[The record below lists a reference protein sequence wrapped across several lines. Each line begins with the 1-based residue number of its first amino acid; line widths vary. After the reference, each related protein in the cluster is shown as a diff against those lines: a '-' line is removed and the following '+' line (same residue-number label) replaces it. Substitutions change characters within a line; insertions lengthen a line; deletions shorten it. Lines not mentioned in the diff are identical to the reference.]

1 MNKSAGRLEIE
12 AGITVLHNEC
22 ERIFSSVPIH
32 FGKGVSLE
40 HGASI
45 YCTGVGDDIYIG
57 DYNIIDGELVL
68 FPGTRIGN
76 HCAFGTRT
84 IIVAGSFSVGNGC
97 VMSHGCTITQD
108 VPDNSLVVGRRGLIF
123 NK

>member
-1 MNKSAGRLEIE
+1 MNQFAGKLELE

-32 FGKGVSLE
+32 FGKGVSLT

-57 DYNIIDGELVL
+57 DNNIIA
-68 FPGTRIGN
+68 RIGN
-76 HCAFGTRT
+76 RCIFGTGT
-84 IIVAGSFSVGNGC
+84 IIVAGSFHIGNGC
-97 VMSHGCTITQD
+97 VLSHGCTITQN
-108 VPDNSLVVGRRGLIF
+108 VPENSLVVGRRGLIF